1 MRRGFDKAMGR
12 ITEMTD
18 SVVDDELRQMAA
30 AKAPPPVASE
40 GEMEEPEPDELT
52 PDEVAQL
59 RAMLNSEG

>member
-30 AKAPPPVASE
+30 AKAPPPVAPE
-40 GEMEEPEPDELT
+40 GDMEESEPDELT